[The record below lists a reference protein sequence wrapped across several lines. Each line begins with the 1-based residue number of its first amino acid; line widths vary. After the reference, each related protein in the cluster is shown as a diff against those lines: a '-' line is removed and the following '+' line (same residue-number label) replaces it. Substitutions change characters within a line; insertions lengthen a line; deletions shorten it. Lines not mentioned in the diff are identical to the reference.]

1 MEHERRSGKACL
13 HHGHGSP
20 VARNIHSLSSH
31 GSSAIPFI
39 ATECSQGTAGGYIA
53 RRTLLTSSGRAFP
66 RVAGDGAGANRQK
79 SGVEGPRS
87 RATNH
92 RSVCVSL
99 TWALFFHRRW
109 LPARRARRR
118 VAEATVR
125 GRPCNEQHCIRA
137 ANPRAHFCHGV
148 LLLLLWVESEK
159 QKLVPSTPFHFGHDS
174 HLKTKP
180 FVIPEFYRHREPLQ
194 PGGQ

>member
-1 MEHERRSGKACL
+1 M
-13 HHGHGSP
+13 
-20 VARNIHSLSSH
+20 ARNIHSLSSH

-66 RVAGDGAGANRQK
+66 RVAGDGRGAGANRQK
-79 SGVEGPRS
+79 SGVEGPS

-99 TWALFFHRRW
+99 TWALFDRRW
-109 LPARRARRR
+109 LSARRARRR

-137 ANPRAHFCHGV
+137 ANPRAHCCHGA
-148 LLLLLWVESEK
+148 LLLRVESEK
-159 QKLVPSTPFHFGHDS
+159 QTCATPSSPRLAMTPTS
-174 HLKTKP
+174 
-180 FVIPEFYRHREPLQ
+180 RRSPL
-194 PGGQ
+194 

>member
-1 MEHERRSGKACL
+1 MEHERSSGKACRR
-13 HHGHGSP
+13 HGHGSP
-20 VARNIHSLSSH
+20 VARTIHSLSSH

-66 RVAGDGAGANRQK
+66 RVAGDGRGAGANRQK
-79 SGVEGPRS
+79 SGVEGPS

-99 TWALFFHRRW
+99 TWALFHRRW
-109 LPARRARRR
+109 LSARRARRR

-137 ANPRAHFCHGV
+137 ANPRAHCCHGRCYCCCG
-148 LLLLLWVESEK
+148 SNPRN
-159 QKLVPSTPFHFGHDS
+159 KLVPHP
-174 HLKTKP
+174 
-180 FVIPEFYRHREPLQ
+180 PL
-194 PGGQ
+194 PGWP